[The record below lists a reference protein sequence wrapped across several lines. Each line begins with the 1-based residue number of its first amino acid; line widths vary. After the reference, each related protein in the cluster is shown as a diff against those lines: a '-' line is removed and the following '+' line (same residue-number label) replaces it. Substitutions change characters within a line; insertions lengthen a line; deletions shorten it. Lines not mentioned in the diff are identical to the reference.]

1 MDTKHFEIRAQ
12 QRGIPAGAQELLDR
26 FGELEYDGHGHR
38 IIYISSTSRKKM
50 DKELG
55 RTFVN
60 KLGNWR
66 NVYRVETSSGDCVIT
81 TGFRTHR
88 IRRL

>member
-1 MDTKHFEIRAQ
+1 MNTKHFEIRAQ

-38 IIYISSTSRKKM
+38 IVYISGTSRKKM

-55 RTFVN
+55 RGFVN

-66 NVYRVETSSGDCVIT
+66 NIYRVETSSGDLAIT
-81 TGFRTHR
+81 TGFRTDR
-88 IRRL
+88 IRRH